1 MFIMAWLQWGVRL
14 VWQPLAIINL
24 QKNKGRNMS
33 QAQRVLSR
41 LIGQKGHQ
49 RIASIL
55 IGFACFMMG
64 IATPLMAQQTETPES
79 DREWLVDDTITVTAE
94 RGRERVAMDTPQSV
108 GAITRESL
116 DEQVPIDLTQA
127 LQREPAVGLG
137 PAGQSLSFWQQGFSV
152 RGLGAQR
159 VLTLTDG
166 VRLSGQ
172 GTGYGGGSISIY
184 DTFSVDRIEL
194 LRGPNAVLY
203 GTDAFGGVINVI
215 TRQPK
220 RRTESGVNGA
230 VSFSYDSAFDLNRT
244 GFYIDAGNDQVGA
257 VFGGSYSTNDN
268 PMLAD
273 GTKATSGATD
283 KTSGFA
289 RVNFHIDESRR
300 MSFIANLSRDE
311 DVEIENTAIPFGP
324 VGQGPLRFTFPLY
337 QRSLIGMDYQSLAI
351 SPRIAEFRVG
361 VYWQQIK
368 REFDRLS
375 PEAFFAPP
383 PPRIESVRV
392 LTDDE
397 INTYEINSQ
406 FRFDLGVHDLTVGAD
421 LGYDASVG
429 PEVETREQLWP
440 FAPISPFLNAG
451 PTARTRVDAEQTR
464 VGFYAQDN
472 WDISPRFE
480 LITGF
485 RLDHFQTD
493 DKISQTSQ
501 SETGYSGNVAVVYEY
516 SPTNNWYVNLG
527 SGFRAPDL
535 AERYQRSAVVVVQPI
550 EVIGNPNLEAER
562 SVSID
567 LGSKWETDNF
577 RAEAA
582 LFYNEIK
589 DYITTQV
596 IQPRPTIEQPQN
608 VGKVDLYGW
617 EVSAAYRRGP
627 WELFGNG
634 SRTYAP
640 SSEGVIRVDGGRF
653 NYGVAFEMPG
663 PANSDVRLEALG
675 RTVLTSRDETFIG
688 SGNTASDVT
697 NYPRFSTF
705 EIRGRMD
712 IPLQNDR
719 KLRLVAGVRNL
730 TDKVYLEPF
739 FDQVQPER
747 SFYGSAQLMF

>member
-1 MFIMAWLQWGVRL
+1 MLNEQLAATVKAPKRSILS
-14 VWQPLAIINL
+14 LAIL
-24 QKNKGRNMS
+24 AGLVSM
-33 QAQRVLSR
+33 
-41 LIGQKGHQ
+41 
-49 RIASIL
+49 
-55 IGFACFMMG
+55 
-64 IATPLMAQQTETPES
+64 PLMAQDNSPSADEEGV
-79 DREWLVDDTITVTAE
+79 RVDDTITVTAD

-108 GAITRESL
+108 NAITRESL
-116 DEQVPIDLTQA
+116 DEQVPVDLTQA

-137 PAGQSLSFWQQGFSV
+137 PAGQSLSFWQQGFSI

-215 TRQPK
+215 TRQPT
-220 RRTESGVNGA
+220 RRSEPGINGA
-230 VSFSYDSAFDLNRT
+230 VGVSYDSAYDLNRA
-244 GFYIDAGNDQVGA
+244 GFYIDAGNDQVDA

-268 PMLAD
+268 PTLAD
-273 GTKATSGATD
+273 GTQASSGATD

-289 RVNFHIDESRR
+289 RVNFHLDEKRR

-311 DVEIENTAIPFGP
+311 DVEIEDTAIPFGP

-337 QRSLIGMDYQSLAI
+337 QRSLVGMDYQSLEI
-351 SPRIAEFRVG
+351 SPSIAEFRVG

-368 REFDRLS
+368 REFDRTS

-397 INTYEINSQ
+397 INTYEINPQ
-406 FRFDLGVHDLTVGAD
+406 LRFDLGVHDLTVGMD
-421 LGYDASVG
+421 LGYDTSVG

-440 FAPISPFLNAG
+440 FAPVSPFLNPG
-451 PTARTRVDAEQTR
+451 PTPRLRVDAEQTR
-464 VGFYAQDN
+464 VGAYVQDN
-472 WDISPRFE
+472 WDIAPRFE

-485 RLDHFQTD
+485 RLDHFSTD
-493 DKISQTSQ
+493 DKISQTSD

-516 SPTNNWYVNLG
+516 SPENNWYVNLG

-550 EVIGNPNLEAER
+550 EVIGNPDLDAER
-562 SVSID
+562 SISID
-567 LGSKWETDNF
+567 IGSKWEKDNF

-582 LFYNEIK
+582 IFYNEIK

-596 IQPRPTIEQPQN
+596 VQPRPTIEQPQN
-608 VGKVDLYGW
+608 VGKVDLFGW
-617 EVSAAYRRGP
+617 EVSAAYRQGP

-640 SSEGVIRVDGGRF
+640 SSEGVVRVAGGRF
-653 NYGVAFEMPG
+653 NYGVAFDLAG
-663 PANSDVRLEALG
+663 PANSDVRFEALG
-675 RTVLTSRDETFIG
+675 RTVLSSRDETFIG
-688 SGNTASDVT
+688 SGNTASDIT
-697 NYPRFSTF
+697 NYPSFSTF

-730 TDKVYLEPF
+730 TDKQYREPF
-739 FDQVQPER
+739 FDQIQPER
-747 SFYGSAQLMF
+747 SIYGSAQWMF